1 MLPSLVLRRHI
12 DGLDR
17 QSAALRLSQYPTPT
31 FLRRRWVQ
39 NQRIPPWRRARS
51 LNLLIQRTHASNYLL
66 CDMLPS
72 WSSVVIYRGGN
83 NKQSAAALRLSQ
95 YPTPFANIPSPTLDT
110 GPRWGGSIY
119 FTLKY
124 GAGPNPKL
132 LPWND
137 KVINDH
143 NKQTDRHTSTLL
155 VALAS

>member
-1 MLPSLVLRRHI
+1 MEESNRQYGKAVEEKNRRDGKSSEREESSKRQNNEREDTSCQRSTTGVAIVSTKTPS
-12 DGLDR
+12 
-17 QSAALRLSQYPTPT
+17 
-31 FLRRRWVQ
+31 
-39 NQRIPPWRRARS
+39 
-51 LNLLIQRTHASNYLL
+51 THASNYLL